1 MGESKGH
8 DSGRNRTRTIGDDIV
23 SESIEKLIHEW
34 RSNIPAYAAAKS
46 DAEYLK
52 EFRKS
57 KKAILMVEAEV
68 KGYKTGQEREAYA
81 YSHPEYIELLNAYRV
96 AVEASESLKWRI
108 TVAERRVDIWRTKSA
123 NGRKEQAMYGASNA

>member
-1 MGESKGH
+1 M
-8 DSGRNRTRTIGDDIV
+8 
-23 SESIEKLIHEW
+23 SETIEKLIHEW
-34 RSNIPAYAAAKS
+34 RSNIPAYAKAKS

-57 KKAILMVEAEV
+57 KKAMLMVEAEV
-68 KGYKTGQEREAYA
+68 KGYKTGQEREAFA
-81 YSHPEYIELLNAYRV
+81 YSHPEYLELLEAYRV

-123 NGRKEQAMYGASNA
+123 NGRKEQSMYAVNS